1 MFCATQ
7 AKVAICSTE
16 GDSFATCHNRFPI
29 TTIQR
34 ILKSV
39 NLVSSFGCHL
49 ESLFSFSRKG
59 DVWGRAF
66 FCITTSNCSTS
77 PICHV
82 DTGNGNLVLTNFE
95 LIGIAIAGCESR
107 DAGERFCCRFVFSFC
122 YIKRDEGCGVLGSAW
137 LDKGIELVIAVLI
150 RFYTTDAE
158 AVDIINLGSSI
169 LVVEAINLYYH
180 SRHFALHGERKLIA
194 FGIALLTVI
203 RHEVVGNKRSLIIF
217 RRQGDFVEVA
227 IERSRVVGGESHL
240 VAFPFQELA
249 ALRLPFFA
257 VKLIG
262 YGILAISLDA
272 NHITIIKTL
281 LVSFSSTQ
289 RIAAGEAIGRC
300 FTYLRSDAHS
310 VRVAMECRE
319 EVF

>member
-29 TTIQR
+29 TIIQR

-66 FCITTSNCSTS
+66 FCIATSNCSIS

-82 DTGNGNLVLTNFE
+82 DAGNGNLVLTYFE
-95 LIGIAIAGCESR
+95 LIGVAIAGCESR
-107 DAGERFCCRFVFSFC
+107 DAGERFCCCFACSIC
-122 YIKRDEGCGVLGSAW
+122 YIKRDEGCGVLGFAW
-137 LDKGIELVIAVLI
+137 LDKGIKLVIAVLI

-158 AVDIINLGSSI
+158 AVDIINCGSGI

-180 SRHFALHGERKLIA
+180 SRHLALHGERKFIVVV
-194 FGIALLTVI
+194 FGIGLLAAI

-227 IERSRVVGGESHL
+227 IERSRVVGGEIHL
-240 VAFPFQELA
+240 IAFPFQELA
-249 ALRLPFFA
+249 ALRLPFI
-257 VKLIG
+257 V
-262 YGILAISLDA
+262 
-272 NHITIIKTL
+272 
-281 LVSFSSTQ
+281 V
-289 RIAAGEAIGRC
+289 
-300 FTYLRSDAHS
+300 
-310 VRVAMECRE
+310 
-319 EVF
+319 

>member
-66 FCITTSNCSTS
+66 FCIATSNCSIS

-82 DTGNGNLVLTNFE
+82 DAGNRYLVLTHGE
-95 LIGIAIAGCESR
+95 LIGVAFAGCESR
-107 DAGERFCCRFVFSFC
+107 DAGERFCCFACSFC
-122 YIKRDEGCGVLGSAW
+122 YIKRDEGCGALGSAW
-137 LDKGIELVIAVLI
+137 LDKGIKLIVGVLI

-158 AVDIINLGSSI
+158 AVYRSSGI

-180 SRHFALHGERKLIA
+180 SRHLALHGERKLIA
-194 FGIALLTVI
+194 FGIALLTGI

-227 IERSRVVGGESHL
+227 IERSRVVGGEIHL
-240 VAFPFQELA
+240 IAFPFQELA
-249 ALRLPFFA
+249 ALRLPFIA

-272 NHITIIKTL
+272 NHITFFKL
-281 LVSFSSTQ
+281 LLRFGIPQ